1 MPVDTRVISLVLVL
15 LASCAA
21 GPQRSV
27 PQEPSAGAP
36 PPSKRI
42 PGADQVPSEPR
53 PLVPDFVLDSATGD
67 AFVLG
72 EQRGRWVVLHLY
84 PGADT
89 PDCACDATVFTEH
102 LWRFGGLD
110 ASIACI
116 TGETPE
122 RARRFAKK
130 YGLKIPL
137 LSDPECAVVR
147 LLGAFD
153 EGSADPIV
161 RTTIIVDPQ
170 GRAAARWNGVT
181 DPAHVE
187 QILERLAV
195 LQGAPGQ

>member
-1 MPVDTRVISLVLVL
+1 MPSRTRVIPLVLVL

-21 GPQRSV
+21 GPQSPV
-27 PQEPSAGAP
+27 QHEPGAGAP
-36 PPSKRI
+36 LPSEEV
-42 PGADQVPSEPR
+42 PGADQRR
-53 PLVPDFVLDSATGD
+53 PELRPQVPDFVLPSATGD
-67 AFVLG
+67 VFALG

-84 PGADT
+84 PRADT

-116 TGETPE
+116 TGETEE

-130 YGLKIPL
+130 YGLSIPL
-137 LSDPECAVVR
+137 LSDPDCTVVR

-153 EGSADPIV
+153 DRSADPIV
-161 RTTIIVDPQ
+161 RTTMIVDPE
-170 GRAAARWNGVT
+170 GRAAARWDGVT

-187 QILERLAV
+187 EILERLAL
-195 LQGAPGQ
+195 LQGVSGQ